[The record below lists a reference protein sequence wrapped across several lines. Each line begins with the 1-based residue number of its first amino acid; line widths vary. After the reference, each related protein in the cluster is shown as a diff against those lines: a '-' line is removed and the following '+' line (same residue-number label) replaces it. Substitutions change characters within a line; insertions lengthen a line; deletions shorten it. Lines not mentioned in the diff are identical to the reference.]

1 MRVRTGV
8 VLGAVAALTFSVA
21 ACSSSSDDSSQ
32 AKDTGTRTITVA
44 YQKTSAFH
52 QLDDLLQKV
61 KPEFE
66 KANPGVT
73 VKLEPIE
80 AEEDQYYTKLA
91 LMNGSKSTAPDVIY
105 EDTFQV
111 MSDAAAGYLLP
122 IDQYVNKWS
131 DWPQFVDA
139 AKKAG
144 DGVDGKTYGVS
155 MGTDTRG
162 IYYNKKLFKKAG
174 LPTDWQPKSWQD
186 IITAAEAIKKNDPG
200 VTPLNIYGGKAGGE
214 QTTMQGFEM
223 LYYGTSKGA
232 DLYDPSSKKWLTSSP
247 GFEQSLAFYQ
257 KIYQEK
263 LGTSLDVALDANAG
277 TKVATELMPQGK
289 LAMDI
294 DGSWQPG
301 GWISGPNKWA
311 GWDKTLGFAKMPTMD
326 GSDPGYTSMSGG
338 WLLSVGAHTQS
349 PQTAFDFIA
358 MALNKK
364 NSLTY
369 DTTESQ
375 IAVRKDVAA
384 DPKYLNYNPSF
395 KFFSSLVPY
404 THFRPATPDYSQI
417 SSDIQAAVE
426 SVITGQASPA
436 SAAKTYDS
444 GLQRIVGPSNVK
456 AAG

>member
-1 MRVRTGV
+1 MRVRTGLALGTVGALV
-8 VLGAVAALTFSVA
+8 VTLA
-21 ACSSSSDDSSQ
+21 ACSSDDGGSKGTQ
-32 AKDTGTRTITVA
+32 DTGTRTITVA

-122 IDQYVNKWS
+122 IDDYVKKWS
-131 DWPQFVDA
+131 DWDQFQDA
-139 AKKAG
+139 AKQAG
-144 DGVDGKTYGVS
+144 LGVDGKTYGVS

-162 IYYNKKLFKKAG
+162 IYFNKQIFAKAG
-174 LPTDWQPKSWQD
+174 LPTDWQPKSWDD
-186 IITAAEAIKKNDPG
+186 ILAAARTVKAKVPG
-200 VTPLNIYGGKAGGE
+200 VIPLNIYAGKAGGE

-223 LYYGTSKGA
+223 LDYGTGDGKGLH
-232 DLYDPSSKKWLTSSP
+232 DGDKWLTGSQ
-247 GFEQSLAFYQ
+247 GFVDSLNFY
-257 KIYQEK
+257 KTVYGEK
-263 LGTSLDVALDANAG
+263 LGPSLDVALDASVG
-277 TKVATELMPQGK
+277 SKVSTELFPKGK
-289 LAMDI
+289 LAMGI

-301 GWISGPNKWA
+301 GWIAGDNKWP
-311 GWDKTLGFAKMPTMD
+311 GWEKTMGYAAMPTQD
-326 GSDPGYTSMSGG
+326 GGGAGTTSMSGG
-338 WLLSVGAHTQS
+338 WLLSVGAHTQH
-349 PQTAFDFIA
+349 PQTAFDFVST
-358 MALNKK
+358 ALNKD

-369 DTTESQ
+369 DTTNSQ

-384 DPKYLNYNPSF
+384 DPEYLSYNPSF
-395 KFFSSLVPY
+395 KFFSGLVAT

-417 SSDIQAAVE
+417 SSNIQVAVE
-426 SVITGQASPA
+426 SVATGQASPEDA
-436 SAAKTYDS
+436 AKKYDEELEKIVGKDAVSAA
-444 GLQRIVGPSNVK
+444 G
-456 AAG
+456 

>member
-1 MRVRTGV
+1 VA
-8 VLGAVAALTFSVA
+8 LGAVAALTFSVA
-21 ACSSSSDDSSQ
+21 ACSSSSDDNKTSG
-32 AKDTGTRTITVA
+32 AKDSGTRTITVA

-61 KPEFE
+61 KPAFE

-122 IDQYVNKWS
+122 IDQYVDKWS
-131 DWPQFVDA
+131 DWGQFVPA
-139 AKKAG
+139 AKQAG
-144 DGVDGKTYGVS
+144 LGVDGKTYGVS

-162 IYYNKKLFKKAG
+162 IFYNKKLFAKAG
-174 LPTDWQPKSWQD
+174 LPTTWQPKSWQD
-186 IITAAEAIKKNDPG
+186 IITAAEKIKQKDPG

-232 DLYDPSSKKWLTSSP
+232 DLYDKSSKKWLTGTP
-247 GFEQSLAFYQ
+247 GFEQSLDFYK
-257 KIYQEK
+257 KIYDEK
-263 LGTSLDVALDANAG
+263 LGTPLDVALDANAG
-277 TKVATELMPQGK
+277 TKVSTEMLPQSK
-289 LAMDI
+289 LAIAI

-301 GWISGPNKWA
+301 GWIAGANKWPD
-311 GWDKTLGFAKMPTMD
+311 WDKTLGFAKMPTMD

-349 PQTAFDFIA
+349 PQTAFDFIS
-358 MALNKK
+358 MALNKD

-417 SSDIQAAVE
+417 SSDIQAATE
-426 SVITGQASPA
+426 SVITGQATPA
-436 SAAKTYDS
+436 QASKTYDS
-444 GLQRIVGPSNVK
+444 GLERIVGPNNVK